1 MWRSTRSR
9 CCPISRGGSERGAA
23 LPAAMLL
30 LACLVGVTGWL
41 VGHVRVDREVAAAL
55 ADEQETAR
63 LAEAATQ
70 VAALALARV
79 PDWSRVDVIAVPL
92 DCPAWPGAVVPLDG
106 IAETAALQA
115 VEDAASRWP
124 AETPRW
130 RLAWTCHAP
139 GVFSVWPTR
148 PPAPSVAVWVA
159 DDVEGD
165 DEPGR
170 DTNQRLRVHG
180 VAAGRGGARASATA
194 TIGRTASGA
203 PVTLLA
209 WRTGAGG

>member
-1 MWRSTRSR
+1 
-9 CCPISRGGSERGAA
+9 
-23 LPAAMLL
+23 
-30 LACLVGVTGWL
+30 
-41 VGHVRVDREVAAAL
+41 VDREVATAL

-79 PDWSRVDVIAVPL
+79 PDWSRVDVLAVPL
-92 DCPAWPGAVVPLDG
+92 DCPAWPGAVVPLDDVG
-106 IAETAALQA
+106 ETTALQA

-130 RLAWTCHAP
+130 RLAWTCH
-139 GVFSVWPTR
+139 
-148 PPAPSVAVWVA
+148 AVWVA

-180 VAAGRGGARASATA
+180 VAAGRDGARASATA

-209 WRTGAGG
+209 WRTGAGS